1 MLGHAQP
8 SNRCRSIATHAGSQS
23 LKVDTKDMA
32 SKGGKGKEK
41 EKQVK
46 SPPQVEQ
53 ERPPEREIIPGK
65 ITENQW

>member
-1 MLGHAQP
+1 
-8 SNRCRSIATHAGSQS
+8 
-23 LKVDTKDMA
+23 MA

-53 ERPPEREIIPGK
+53 EKPPEREIIPGK
-65 ITENQW
+65 ITESQW

>member
-1 MLGHAQP
+1 MHVQVQP
-8 SNRCRSIATHAGSQS
+8 SNRCRSLATY
-23 LKVDTKDMA
+23 VEETKNMA

-53 ERPPEREIIPGK
+53 EKPPEREIIPGK
-65 ITENQW
+65 ITESQW